1 MKKTALIL
9 LALFLCSALVSANEI
24 SFVDTYENALKQA
37 GEQSKKMLITF
48 YADW

>member
-1 MKKTALIL
+1 MKKTALIF

-24 SFVDTYENALKQA
+24 SFVDTYDQALKLA
-37 GEQSKKMLITF
+37 GEKSQNMLITF